1 MPKAKKRKRS
11 ILAPIL
17 ALLLVLALAGTLL
30 FSAFR
35 DKIEHW
41 EYPQRFTEYV
51 EYYAGKYGIDPMILY
66 AFIRTESNFDPNAD
80 SDAGARGLMQITEV
94 TFDWIKMK
102 IAPKESL
109 TFDDLYDPE
118 TNIRFGSYFV
128 SYCLDRY
135 SGHLAT
141 AAAQDFCEGYKT
153 FLDNAKTEREATAY
167 SEKLLTA
174 AGYQKFVPGTSYA
187 PGTKVYAINREKCVL
202 AATIGTKNLEEGFHL
217 NIAHIDSPRLDLRPV
232 PVFEK
237 TGIGYL
243 RTHYYGGVRKYQWPT
258 IPLALHGVIYRADGT
273 RVNVCIGEKDD
284 DPVFCITDLL
294 PHLGAKQSAKTLAEG
309 ITAEDLNVIIASLPI
324 EDKDA
329 EQRVKLNV
337 LGMLN
342 EAYGITERDFT
353 RAEIEVV
360 PAYKARDIGLD
371 RAMIGAYGHDDRVDA
386 YPALMA
392 EIGTKSPAYTSVC
405 VLTDKEETGS
415 DGVTGLNS
423 MYTFHFLQQL
433 CAGQGAD
440 YITACKAAKCLSA
453 DVTAAYDPTFA
464 DAFEPDNGTYAGR
477 GVAIY
482 KYTGS
487 RGKSGTSDA
496 SAELVSYLTGL
507 MDANS
512 VVWQIGEMGKLDLG
526 GGGTVA
532 KYVANQDI
540 DTIDIGVPVLSMHSP
555 FEIVSKADVY
565 MAYLTFKAF
574 CEDAE

>member
-1 MPKAKKRKRS
+1 MQTTEELKKLLYKNEKVAD
-11 ILAPIL
+11 LAPD
-17 ALLLVLALAGTLL
+17 TL
-30 FSAFR
+30 
-35 DKIEHW
+35 K
-41 EYPQRFTEYV
+41 
-51 EYYAGKYGIDPMILY
+51 
-66 AFIRTESNFDPNAD
+66 
-80 SDAGARGLMQITEV
+80 
-94 TFDWIKMK
+94 
-102 IAPKESL
+102 
-109 TFDDLYDPE
+109 
-118 TNIRFGSYFV
+118 
-128 SYCLDRY
+128 
-135 SGHLAT
+135 
-141 AAAQDFCEGYKT
+141 AAQEFCEGYKA
-153 FLDNAKTEREATAY
+153 FLDNGKTEREVTAY
-167 SEKLLTA
+167 SEKLLVE
-174 AGYQKFVPGTSYA
+174 AGYKPFVPGEKLEA
-187 PGTKVYAINREKCVL
+187 GAKVYTINRSKCVL
-202 AATIGTKNLEEGFHL
+202 AATIGTKSLEEGFHL

-237 TGIGYL
+237 NGLGYL

-258 IPLALHGVIYRADGT
+258 IPLSLHGVVYRADGT
-273 RVNVCIGEKDD
+273 KVDICIGEKED

-294 PHLGAKQSAKTLAEG
+294 PHLGAKQNAKPLGEG
-309 ITAEDLNVIIASLPI
+309 ITAEDLNVLIASQPI
-324 EDKDA
+324 ADKDA

-392 EIGTKSPAYTSVC
+392 EIGVKAPVYTTVC

-415 DGVTGLNS
+415 DGVTGLQS

-433 CAGQGAD
+433 CQAQGAD
-440 YITACKAAKCLSA
+440 YISACKAAKCLSA
-453 DVTAAYDPTFA
+453 DVTAAFDPTFA
-464 DAFEPDNGTYAGR
+464 DAFEPDNGTYAGN

-482 KYTGS
+482 KYTGA

-507 MDANS
+507 MDRNG

-540 DTIDIGVPVLSMHSP
+540 DTIDIGVPVLAMHSP
-555 FEIVSKADVY
+555 FEVVSKEDVY

>member
-1 MPKAKKRKRS
+1 MQTTEELKKLLYKNDTVADA
-11 ILAPIL
+11 APE
-17 ALLLVLALAGTLL
+17 AL
-30 FSAFR
+30 
-35 DKIEHW
+35 
-41 EYPQRFTEYV
+41 
-51 EYYAGKYGIDPMILY
+51 
-66 AFIRTESNFDPNAD
+66 
-80 SDAGARGLMQITEV
+80 
-94 TFDWIKMK
+94 
-102 IAPKESL
+102 
-109 TFDDLYDPE
+109 
-118 TNIRFGSYFV
+118 
-128 SYCLDRY
+128 
-135 SGHLAT
+135 

-153 FLDNAKTEREATAY
+153 FLDHCKTERETVAY
-167 SEKLLTA
+167 SEKLLLE
-174 AGYQKFVPGTSYA
+174 AGYKPFVPGDKLN
-187 PGTKVYAINREKCVL
+187 PGDKVYTINRKKCVL
-202 AATIGTKNLEEGFHL
+202 AATVGTKPLDQGFHL

-237 TGIGYL
+237 NGLGYL

-258 IPLALHGVIYRADGT
+258 IPLALHGVIYRADGSA
-273 RVNVCIGEKDD
+273 VEVCIGEKDD

-294 PHLGAKQSAKTLAEG
+294 PHLGAKQNAKTLAEG
-309 ITAEDLNVIIASLPI
+309 ITAEDLNVLIGSQPIADR
-324 EDKDA
+324 EA
-329 EQRVKLNV
+329 EQRVKLNI
-337 LGMLN
+337 LGMLH

-360 PAYKARDIGLD
+360 PAHKARDIGLD

-392 EIGTKSPAYTSVC
+392 EIGVQNPAYTTVC

-433 CAGQGAD
+433 CQTQGAD
-440 YITACKAAKCLSA
+440 YIMSCKASKCLSA

-464 DAFEPDNGTYAGR
+464 DAFEPDNGTYAGN

-487 RGKSGTSDA
+487 RGKSSTSDA
-496 SAELVSYLTGL
+496 SAELVSYLTRL
-507 MDANS
+507 MDRS
-512 VVWQIGEMGKLDLG
+512 GIVWQIGEMGKLDLG

-540 DTIDIGVPVLSMHSP
+540 DTIDIGVPVLAMHSP
-555 FEIVSKADVY
+555 FEVVSKADVY
-565 MAYLTFKAF
+565 MAYRTFKAF

>member
-1 MPKAKKRKRS
+1 MKTTEELKNLLYKNETVADA
-11 ILAPIL
+11 AP
-17 ALLLVLALAGTLL
+17 
-30 FSAFR
+30 
-35 DKIEHW
+35 
-41 EYPQRFTEYV
+41 
-51 EYYAGKYGIDPMILY
+51 
-66 AFIRTESNFDPNAD
+66 
-80 SDAGARGLMQITEV
+80 DAI
-94 TFDWIKMK
+94 
-102 IAPKESL
+102 
-109 TFDDLYDPE
+109 
-118 TNIRFGSYFV
+118 
-128 SYCLDRY
+128 
-135 SGHLAT
+135 

-187 PGTKVYAINREKCVL
+187 PGTKVYTINREKCVL

-237 TGIGYL
+237 TDIGYL

-415 DGVTGLNS
+415 DGVSGMQSQAFEAFMADLCE
-423 MYTFHFLQQL
+423 QQDVAL
-433 CAGQGAD
+433 RHCF
-440 YITACKAAKCLSA
+440 AKSFCLSA
-453 DVTAAYDPTFA
+453 DVCAAYDPSFPEVSAKRTEAKLNYGMGICKF
-464 DAFEPDNGTYAGR
+464 
-477 GVAIY
+477 
-482 KYTGS
+482 TGA

-496 SAELVSYLTGL
+496 SAELVAYLRRLFADNG
-507 MDANS
+507 
-512 VVWQIGEMGKLDLG
+512 VVWQLSEMGKVDQG
-526 GGGTVA
+526 GGGTIA
-532 KYVANQDI
+532 KFMADRNI
-540 DTIDIGVPVLSMHSP
+540 DTIDAGVPVLSMHAP
-555 FEIVSKADVY
+555 FELVSKFDCWMTYRGVLA
-565 MAYLTFKAF
+565 AYCDTQA
-574 CEDAE
+574 

>member
-1 MPKAKKRKRS
+1 METTEELKKLLYKNEKVAD
-11 ILAPIL
+11 LAPD
-17 ALLLVLALAGTLL
+17 TL
-30 FSAFR
+30 
-35 DKIEHW
+35 K
-41 EYPQRFTEYV
+41 
-51 EYYAGKYGIDPMILY
+51 
-66 AFIRTESNFDPNAD
+66 
-80 SDAGARGLMQITEV
+80 
-94 TFDWIKMK
+94 
-102 IAPKESL
+102 
-109 TFDDLYDPE
+109 
-118 TNIRFGSYFV
+118 
-128 SYCLDRY
+128 
-135 SGHLAT
+135 
-141 AAAQDFCEGYKT
+141 AAQEFCEGYKA
-153 FLDNAKTEREATAY
+153 FLDNGKTEREVTAY
-167 SEKLLTA
+167 SEKLLVE
-174 AGYQKFVPGTSYA
+174 AGYKPFVPGEKLEA
-187 PGTKVYAINREKCVL
+187 GAKVYTINRSKCVL
-202 AATIGTKNLEEGFHL
+202 AATIGTKSLEEGFHL

-237 TGIGYL
+237 NGLGYL

-258 IPLALHGVIYRADGT
+258 IPLALHGVVYRADGT
-273 RVNVCIGEKDD
+273 KVDICIGEKED

-294 PHLGAKQSAKTLAEG
+294 PHLGAKQNAKPLGEG
-309 ITAEDLNVIIASLPI
+309 ITAEDLNVLIASQPI
-324 EDKDA
+324 ADKDA

-392 EIGTKSPAYTSVC
+392 EIGVKAPVYTTVC

-415 DGVTGLNS
+415 DGVTGLQS

-433 CAGQGAD
+433 CQAQGAD
-440 YITACKAAKCLSA
+440 YISACKAAKCLSA
-453 DVTAAYDPTFA
+453 DVTAAFDPTFA
-464 DAFEPDNGTYAGR
+464 DAFEPGNGTYAGN

-482 KYTGS
+482 KYTGA

-507 MDANS
+507 MDRND

-540 DTIDIGVPVLSMHSP
+540 DTIDIGVPVLAMHSP
-555 FEIVSKADVY
+555 FEVVSKEDVY